1 MTVKEDSEFEKL
13 WDVFSKRWNLRI
25 LKSLDLTRSSRFNE
39 LKQSI
44 RGISANLLSERLDEL
59 EKLGLVKKV
68 IFNETPM
75 HVGYLLNEKCEN
87 LKKIL
92 LDLDNWISSHHTNVI
107 NQINELNNSD
117 VSKELFK
124 VLQNEIK
131 ETEVQFIKDK
141 LLFSNTDGSL
151 DLVTNFDKLK
161 NIILELYGDYKGNQ
175 ILQKLSDHL
184 KFYNIN

>member
-1 MTVKEDSEFEKL
+1 MTIKEDSEFEKL

-25 LKSLDLTRSSRFNE
+25 LKSLDLATSMRFNE

-59 EKLGLVKKV
+59 EKLGLVKRIV
-68 IFNETPM
+68 FNETPM
-75 HVGYLLNEKCEN
+75 HVGYILNEKCEN

-92 LDLDNWISSHHTNVI
+92 LDLDNWISLYHTNVT

-117 VSKELFK
+117 LSKQLFK
-124 VLQNEIK
+124 ILQNEIK

-141 LLFSNTDGSL
+141 LLFSNIDGSL
-151 DLVTNFDKLK
+151 DLITNFDKLK
-161 NIILELYGDYKGNQ
+161 NIILELYGDYEGNKN
-175 ILQKLSDHL
+175 LQKLSDHL
-184 KFYNIN
+184 KSYNAN

>member
-1 MTVKEDSEFEKL
+1 MTIKEDSEFEKL

-25 LKSLDLTRSSRFNE
+25 LRSLDLTASMRFNE
-39 LKQSI
+39 LRQSI
-44 RGISANLLSERLDEL
+44 RGISANLLSERLHEL
-59 EKLGLVKKV
+59 ERLGLVKRIV
-68 IFNETPM
+68 FNETPM
-75 HVGYLLNEKCEN
+75 HIGYLLNEKCEN

-92 LDLDNWISSHHTNVI
+92 LDLDNWISLCHTNVT

-117 VSKELFK
+117 LSKQLFK
-124 VLQNEIK
+124 VLRNEIK
-131 ETEVQFIKDK
+131 ETEAQFIKDK

-151 DLVTNFDKLK
+151 DLITNFDKLK

-184 KFYNIN
+184 KSYNVN